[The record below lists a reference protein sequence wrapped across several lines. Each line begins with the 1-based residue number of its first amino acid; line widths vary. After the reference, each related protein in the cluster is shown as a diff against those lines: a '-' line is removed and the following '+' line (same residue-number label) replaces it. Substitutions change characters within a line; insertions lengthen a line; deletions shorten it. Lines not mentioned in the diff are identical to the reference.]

1 MFFNLVKV
9 RISLA
14 SKKLYLLLKEQA
26 KKMRLYPTESER
38 ILWNTLKKE
47 VSNEK
52 FRRQHIIDQFIVDFC
67 CLNKKLIIEVDG
79 EIHKSQKGRDKE
91 RENILI
97 NHGFSVLRFTNEQIK
112 NELDLVIK
120 KVKKIL
126 ESSHPL

>member
-1 MFFNLVKV
+1 
-9 RISLA
+9 
-14 SKKLYLLLKEQA
+14 
-26 KKMRLYPTESER
+26 
-38 ILWNTLKKE
+38 LKKE
-47 VSNEK
+47 VFNEK

>member
-1 MFFNLVKV
+1 VKV